1 MLLWTHVQVL
11 VWLHG
16 PILISLRIYWGVELL
31 GHVVTTT
38 SKARGLPFLCILA
51 STCCLSSWLQLP
63 WAKWHLP
70 GALTCISL
78 MTDDAER
85 PSCVSTSWAL
95 LSLPPRDP
103 IPILSAQLQ
112 PEMAT
117 ASFSPGLSP
126 SNLHVHAVFVII
138 KLNFALSSS
147 HICKNKW
154 HLESISQKHI
164 TMTQSNLHRF
174 FLRCRPGQKVFL
186 FLHFIYGL
194 GLLFNFIKAC
204 IRQFL
209 GSQTSFFG
217 PKLEDTV

>member
-16 PILISLRIYWGVELL
+16 HILISLRIYWGVELL

-38 SKARGLPFLCILA
+38 SKARGLQFLCILA

-95 LSLPPRDP
+95 LSLPSCNP

-112 PEMAT
+112 QEMAT
-117 ASFSPGLSP
+117 ASFSLGLSP
-126 SNLHVHAVFVII
+126 SNQHVHAVFVII

-147 HICKNKW
+147 HTYVRINGIWKAYLRNILLWPNQTYIDSSLGAALARRSSCSFILSTAW
-154 HLESISQKHI
+154 ACFSISLKH
-164 TMTQSNLHRF
+164 
-174 FLRCRPGQKVFL
+174 VFV
-186 FLHFIYGL
+186 
-194 GLLFNFIKAC
+194 
-204 IRQFL
+204 
-209 GSQTSFFG
+209 SFWA
-217 PKLEDTV
+217 PKLPFLAPS